1 MYQRIMVPIDGSDS
15 AWKALAYAQTLGEK
29 FQSELLVLHVVQP
42 YYSTPILATPM
53 DTPFIPIQPQ
63 DVERSGQQ
71 LLSAAEERLKGYS
84 GKVSTKLE
92 FGHPAERV
100 LALAGEWPADVIVIG
115 SRGLSG
121 IAEFFLGSVSSTVA
135 QYAKIPVLIVKEEE
149 EEKKA

>member
-1 MYQRIMVPIDGSDS
+1 MYQRILVPVDGSDS
-15 AWKALAYAQTLGEK
+15 AWKALAYARTLGEK
-29 FQSELLVLHVVQP
+29 FQAEIMVLHVVQP

-71 LLSAAEERLKGYS
+71 LLTVAEERMKGYPHPF
-84 GKVSTKLE
+84 STKLE
-92 FGHPAERV
+92 FGHPAERI
-100 LALAGEWPADVIVIG
+100 LALAGEWPADTIVIG

-135 QYAKIPVLIVKEEE
+135 QYCKIPVLIVKED
-149 EEKKA
+149 EEKQ

>member
-1 MYQRIMVPIDGSDS
+1 MYNRILVPVDGSDS
-15 AWKALAYAQTLGEK
+15 AWKALDYAKTLGEK
-29 FQSELLVLHVVQP
+29 FQAELLVLHVVQP

-71 LLSAAEERLKGYS
+71 LLTAAQERLKKYPREI
-84 GKVSTKLE
+84 VTKLE
-92 FGHPAERV
+92 FGHPAERI
-100 LALAGEWPADVIVIG
+100 LALAKEWPADVIVIG

-149 EEKKA
+149 EKE

>member
-1 MYQRIMVPIDGSDS
+1 MYQRILVPVDGSDS
-15 AWKALAYAQTLGEK
+15 AWKALEHARALGEK
-29 FQSELLVLHVVQP
+29 FQAEILVLHVVQP

-71 LLSAAEERLKGYS
+71 LLAVAEERMKSYPHPVTM
-84 GKVSTKLE
+84 KME
-92 FGHPAERV
+92 FGHPAERI
-100 LALAGEWPADVIVIG
+100 LALAGEWPADAIVIG

-135 QYAKIPVLIVKEEE
+135 QYCKVPVLIVKEA
-149 EEKKA
+149 EEKQ